1 MAEKNMMRINKYM
14 AACGVCSRRQV
25 DKLLQEGRVMVNG
38 QVAVTGRE
46 VAPTDQVMVNG
57 KPIQLPNKPVVLA
70 YYKPVGVV
78 CTEKD
83 KHARRDVIQEL
94 GYEKRVTY
102 AGRLDKD
109 SEGLLLMT
117 DDGTLIDRMMRGA
130 NRHEKEYIV
139 RVDREL
145 NQDDIEILKKG
156 VYIKELE
163 QKTRPCEI
171 EKLGK
176 YTMKIVLTQ
185 GLNRQIRRMCETR
198 NYKVLQ
204 LKRVRIMNVFL
215 ASLKP
220 GEYRELDDEECKM
233 LYNQCRLNYPS

>member
-1 MAEKNMMRINKYM
+1 MAEKESIRINKYL
-14 AACGVCSRRQV
+14 AACGVCSRRQA
-25 DKLLQEGRVMVNG
+25 DLLLQEGRVTVNG
-38 QVAVTGRE
+38 E
-46 VAPTDQVMVNG
+46 VALTGQGVTSKDLVLVNG

-83 KHARRDVIQEL
+83 KHAERDVIQEL
-94 GYEKRVTY
+94 GYHKRVTY

-109 SEGLLLMT
+109 SEGLLIMT
-117 DDGTLIDRMMRGA
+117 DDGTLIDGMMKGA
-130 NRHEKEYIV
+130 NRHEKEYVV
-139 RVDREL
+139 RVDKEL
-145 NQDDIEILKKG
+145 KQDDIEILKKG
-156 VYIKELE
+156 VYLKEIK

-171 EKLGK
+171 EKIGK
-176 YTMKIVLTQ
+176 YTMRIVLTQ
-185 GLNRQIRRMCETR
+185 GLNRQIRRMCETK

-220 GEYRELDDEECKM
+220 GEYRELDAKECKI
-233 LYNQCRLNYPS
+233 LYDQCGLNYPS

>member
-1 MAEKNMMRINKYM
+1 MAEKGTVRINKYL
-14 AACGVCSRRQV
+14 AACGVCSRRQA
-25 DKLLQEGRVMVNG
+25 DLLLQEGKVTVNG
-38 QVAVTGRE
+38 EVASTGRG
-46 VAPTDQVMVNG
+46 VTKKDLVLVNG
-57 KPIQLPNKPVVLA
+57 KPIHLPNKPVVLA

-83 KHARRDVIQEL
+83 KHAERDVIQEL
-94 GYEKRVTY
+94 GYQKRVTY

-109 SEGLLLMT
+109 SEGLLIMT
-117 DDGTLIDRMMRGA
+117 DDGSLIDGMMKGA

-139 RVDREL
+139 RVDKEL
-145 NQDDIEILKKG
+145 KQDDIEILKKG
-156 VYIKELE
+156 VYLKEIQ

-171 EKLGK
+171 EKVGK
-176 YTMKIVLTQ
+176 YTMKIILTQ
-185 GLNRQIRRMCETR
+185 GLNRQIRRMCETK

-220 GEYRELDDEECKM
+220 GEYRELDEEECKM
-233 LYNQCRLNYPS
+233 LYDQCGLSYPS